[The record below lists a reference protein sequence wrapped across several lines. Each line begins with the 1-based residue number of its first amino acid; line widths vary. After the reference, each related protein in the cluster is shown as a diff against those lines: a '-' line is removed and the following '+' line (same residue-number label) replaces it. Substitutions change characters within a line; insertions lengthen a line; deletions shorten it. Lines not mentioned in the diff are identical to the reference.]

1 MLQDVI
7 GQGINFQE
15 FPINKTIAPNP
26 GSLIYEHSPIARK
39 VYPPG
44 ATVWNHLRCL
54 SLLPLD
60 LQQLMGLICSLN
72 VVLPWDR
79 TMSKKTFQT
88 KDILLEALEDSPK
101 FQDYEQ
107 SDYGLELIMKLFTYR
122 EENRSRKASFRRI
135 QRLNT
140 HLPFRLRSQ
149 FSCLA
154 TSKTWFQ
161 ITIDKRILYQNTNCY
176 KSKKLLVE
184 EDEDASPTRYVKAH
198 KAED

>member
-1 MLQDVI
+1 M
-7 GQGINFQE
+7 
-15 FPINKTIAPNP
+15 
-26 GSLIYEHSPIARK
+26 
-39 VYPPG
+39 
-44 ATVWNHLRCL
+44 
-54 SLLPLD
+54 
-60 LQQLMGLICSLN
+60 
-72 VVLPWDR
+72 
-79 TMSKKTFQT
+79 
-88 KDILLEALEDSPK
+88 EALEDSPK